1 MTTKWKIHLR
11 KALHIPHACDL
22 EKGEHELSVEGSDEI
37 GFSGLVDG
45 EVLVDGHSNK
55 REARE
60 DLMKWFEGEI
70 EGGD

>member
-45 EVLVDGHSNK
+45 EVL
-55 REARE
+55 
-60 DLMKWFEGEI
+60 
-70 EGGD
+70 